1 MYSTLEKQI
10 NTARQMVAG
19 HSRIVCLLGVGM
31 GIESGIPNLE
41 GNDMVY
47 YMEEKYGYAPEEI
60 FAASYFY
67 TRPGSF
73 YEAYKDVYLNRDYE
87 PSAAYYRLADLE
99 RQGKLSG
106 CVTQAEYG
114 LTRKAGIRNVIEL
127 HGSIH
132 ENWCPKCKRRYPR
145 EYLRDQKGT
154 PLCEECKMTIRPGVI
169 LRGERVR
176 NDNITNAAN
185 MISSADMVM
194 VLGTNMNDGLVVWA
208 MNYFQGDCVLEV
220 SKNSH
225 FSDNRASL
233 AINTLVQEVLPQI
246 M

>member
-1 MYSTLEKQI
+1 MYNTLEQQI
-10 NTARQMVAG
+10 NTARQMVSE
-19 HSRIVCLLGVGM
+19 HDRIVCLLGVGM

-67 TRPGSF
+67 TRPGPF
-73 YEAYKDVYLNRDYE
+73 YEAYKDVYLRREYE
-87 PSAAYYRLADLE
+87 PSDAYYRLADLE
-99 RQGKLSG
+99 RRGKLSG
-106 CVTQAEYG
+106 CVTQAVYS
-114 LTRKAGIRNVIEL
+114 LTRKVGIQNVVEL

-145 EYLRDQKGT
+145 EYLRDQKGA
-154 PLCEECKMTIRPGVI
+154 PLCEECKMTIRPGVV
-169 LRGERVR
+169 LRGEQVR

-185 MISSADMVM
+185 MISNADMMM
-194 VLGTNMNDGLVVWA
+194 VLGTNMNDSLVVWA
-208 MNYFQGDCVLEV
+208 MNYFQGNCVLEV

-225 FSDNRASL
+225 FSDNRANL

>member
-1 MYSTLEKQI
+1 MYNTLEHQI
-10 NTARQMVAG
+10 HMARQMVTD

-31 GIESGIPNLE
+31 RIESGIPNPE
-41 GNDMVY
+41 GNDIVY
-47 YMEEKYGYAPEEI
+47 YMEEEYGYAPEEI

-73 YEAYKDVYLNRDYE
+73 YKAYKDVYLGRDYE

-99 RQGKLSG
+99 KQGKLSG
-106 CVTQAEYG
+106 CVTQAEYS
-114 LTRKAGIRNVIEL
+114 LAKKAGVWNVVEL
-127 HGSIH
+127 HGSIY
-132 ENWCPKCKRRYPR
+132 ENWCPKCKRRYTK

-154 PLCEECKMTIRPGVI
+154 PLCEECKMTIRPGIV
-169 LRGERVR
+169 LRGEQVR
-176 NDNITNAAN
+176 NDYITNAAN
-185 MISSADMVM
+185 MISNADMMM

-208 MNYFQGDCVLEV
+208 MNYFRGNCVLEI

-233 AINTLVQEVLPQI
+233 AINAPVVEVLPQI
-246 M
+246 T